1 MAFASL
7 TIDLNARLA
16 KFETDLGKAAQ
27 ISQRHAQQMQR
38 AFSRVGSTLAAL
50 GAGISFGAAIAGIR
64 NLVDGAAKLDD
75 LAEKTGASVEELSKL
90 EQVVRIGGHQMEVAE
105 TAMIRLTKAIHGGD
119 EEAKGAG
126 KALAVLGLNAEEM
139 RKKDTAEALRIVA
152 ESLNQ
157 YADGAG
163 KTALAVD
170 LFGRSGAQAL
180 PLLKDL
186 ATEQGIAARVTAEQA
201 AEAEELQKSL
211 GRLGN
216 QIRSAAQ
223 AITLGF
229 LPSMIKITSSMAEA
243 ARQGGILSAVMAGIK
258 TLFTGDDLHKANVE
272 FTELTEHL
280 LELEKTRDQVSVRR
294 GMEKQLEAVE
304 SRIAVVRQ
312 KLQALQIFRDQLEGK
327 RDIFG
332 QAVTPSVAVDK
343 PLLDYAS
350 TAQKTGKAVQE
361 SAARFED
368 FESRTSQAV
377 ANAIH
382 GSDIVKA
389 RELAAQIEKL
399 DSLFFDAVLSADIY
413 EAALRKLTGATD
425 NQARAAKDA
434 AEEQARLDRLFNPTN
449 TARTQRIQSDIDFIN
464 VMEERGK
471 VTAQVAEEMKQK
483 LLDVSEKS
491 SQTADEMGEF
501 WKQAAHN
508 MQDAMSDFFFDLM
521 QGKFDDL
528 GTKFKTTIDRMVA
541 NLLASQ

>member
-126 KALAVLGLNAEEM
+126 KALAVLGLNAEEL

-186 ATEQGIAARVTAEQA
+186 ATEQGIAVRVTAEQA

-216 QIRSAAQ
+216 QIRGVAQ
-223 AITLGF
+223 AFTLDMLPALERFIARIVEARRVSDGF
-229 LPSMIKITSSMAEA
+229 IDFL
-243 ARQGGILSAVMAGIK
+243 R
-258 TLFTGDDLHKANVE
+258 
-272 FTELTEHL
+272 
-280 LELEKTRDQVSVRR
+280 
-294 GMEKQLEAVE
+294 
-304 SRIAVVRQ
+304 
-312 KLQALQIFRDQLEGK
+312 
-327 RDIFG
+327 IFG
-332 QAVTPSVAVDK
+332 GSKDVA
-343 PLLDYAS
+343 
-350 TAQKTGKAVQE
+350 
-361 SAARFED
+361 
-368 FESRTSQAV
+368 
-377 ANAIH
+377 
-382 GSDIVKA
+382 
-389 RELAAQIEKL
+389 
-399 DSLFFDAVLSADIY
+399 
-413 EAALRKLTGATD
+413 
-425 NQARAAKDA
+425 
-434 AEEQARLDRLFNPTN
+434 
-449 TARTQRIQSDIDFIN
+449 
-464 VMEERGK
+464 
-471 VTAQVAEEMKQK
+471 
-483 LLDVSEKS
+483 
-491 SQTADEMGEF
+491 
-501 WKQAAHN
+501 
-508 MQDAMSDFFFDLM
+508 
-521 QGKFDDL
+521 
-528 GTKFKTTIDRMVA
+528 
-541 NLLASQ
+541 